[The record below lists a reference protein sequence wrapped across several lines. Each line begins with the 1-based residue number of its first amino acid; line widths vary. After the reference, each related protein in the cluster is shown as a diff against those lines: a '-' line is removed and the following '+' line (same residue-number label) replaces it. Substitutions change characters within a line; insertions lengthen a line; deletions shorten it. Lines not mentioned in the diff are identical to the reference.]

1 MFFINTLTFVA
12 VLIALWRMDPALLTP
27 SERAARG
34 RGQLRAGI
42 AYIRRQ
48 STIMLLL
55 GVVFLFGT
63 FCMNTQ
69 VTNAL
74 MVTTVFH
81 RGSAAYGLLG
91 TIMAVGSLSAALLA
105 ARRTK
110 PSMPILVIA
119 LLGFG
124 VSSLIGGL
132 APNYT
137 VYAISM
143 VPLGLSALT
152 VMTTANAA
160 VQLAADPTMR
170 GRVMALYMAV
180 FMGGTPIGSPMI
192 GWIAQ
197 TVGTRASVL
206 AGAVVAV
213 VTAIGAT
220 IVLVRRSA
228 HMLSELPALLL
239 HRHPEPEHQDDEPSA
254 TVPTTT
260 RAA

>member
-12 VLIALWRMDPALLTP
+12 VLIPLWRMDPALLTP

-48 STIMLLL
+48 PTIMLLL

-74 MVTTVFH
+74 MATTVFH

-137 VYAISM
+137 FYAISM

-228 HMLSELPALLL
+228 HTLSELPALL
-239 HRHPEPEHQDDEPSA
+239 HRHLDPEHEDDEPSA